1 MQTLHLIKLSIDP
14 KAIAQCVEIHGL
26 QLKKETDLGYAMHVY
41 LTSLFGDD
49 APKPF
54 RVEPRRAELD
64 RVVVLG
70 YATKDAST
78 LRTDAQAFADPRVWA
93 GVDWEA
99 FVSKPMPSVP
109 TRRIMGFSVRVCPTI
124 RRGDPHV
131 VGSAQGTRWSESSGG
146 VPTHEDDP
154 GAEVDVYLAWGQ
166 TDGRYKGLSRESSY
180 ALWMRDWMERTYG
193 KLITI
198 ESIDMVGFRLESV
211 TRREPSKGVDR
222 RKEVTFRKPSAL
234 LTGTVQTYDSE
245 CFQRFLSHGIGRHRS
260 FGFGMV
266 LLRRVEPCVRG

>member
-1 MQTLHLIKLSIDP
+1 MQTLYLIKLSIDP

-41 LTSLFGDD
+41 LTSLWGSD

-54 RVEPRRAELD
+54 RVETVRPGQD
-64 RVVVLG
+64 RITVLG
-70 YATKDAST
+70 YTAKSAET
-78 LRTDAQAFADPRVWA
+78 LKAEAQAFADPRVWA
-93 GVDWEA
+93 GVDWA
-99 FVSKPMPSVP
+99 SFASKPMPIVL

-131 VGSAQGTRWSESSGG
+131 VGSPPGTRWNESSGG
-146 VPTHEDDP
+146 VPTHEDDA

-180 ALWMRDWMERTYG
+180 ALWTRDWMERTYG
-193 KLITI
+193 SLITV

-211 TRREPSKGVDR
+211 TRREPSKGGEK

-234 LTGTVQTYDSE
+234 LTGTIQTNDSE
-245 CFQRFLSHGIGRHRS
+245 CFHRFLAHGVGRHRA

-266 LLRRVEPCVRG
+266 LLRRTE